1 MTETDERTEKTGRGE
16 AVAKV
21 IRLPFADTAPEAS
34 DTAPETSDTAPAP
47 EAAAPAAPVDM
58 VKPSPV
64 EGTVFTAKEWE
75 LGEDAEGD
83 APWIHPALRTPEG
96 RMARR
101 AYVRRQAR
109 RRIRRWVSRQTTPLG
124 IVPTTVRGGVRIHRW
139 TRGVEG
145 QNADAAKRR
154 AEMLAR
160 EAERAARRAQFAL
173 LQRDAKKKAADVAQQ
188 ESQMALVQA
197 TAATSLARTK
207 FLQRAAAAYLP
218 MAGIDAAGYVFMDG
232 MLGLGA
238 GVLVNLAVLAR
249 VGRRPDMTPE
259 ELEELERT
267 EAGLPDRFEM
277 GMTPRAFEAMLH
289 EALTKE
295 LGIAVHSMQVHPR
308 NWGFEI
314 QLVLK
319 NQTPEKL
326 SESLA
331 LLEACLPGVRTN
343 SALLQQSARA
353 RNECTLRIP
362 GDDPWKAVPELP
374 YRAPKSIS
382 THDLHKA
389 QIGADMSGRPLAL
402 PGKRTTTNTVGKPRS
417 GKSTVLRARLDALTA
432 TNDRIIVGIDLG
444 SYGAGFGPYA
454 KCMAAVART
463 PAEART
469 VLEWA
474 LDIGMNRPKLFQ
486 RLGMGANWEASPEY
500 PGITVVIDE
509 FPALVTEAKRETFA
523 KPEEGEE
530 KPMKLDEL
538 VRQIFLTS
546 AKSDVVL
553 DIATHSVTK
562 EKIGENTWLSE
573 VPVQAMGA
581 CDRDDIVQIVGKGA
595 MAEGWRPDRLLPAMG
610 DAIND
615 ASVVYPLAGAAY
627 CEPIPYRACITS
639 EEEADRRATERAA
652 AGLCELDAASAAF
665 VRGIE
670 LPNPGGG
677 EPWEDG
683 EDEEETVPVLLQ
695 VIRRIFR
702 DLGDPSGLM
711 EDEVFDQLHAFN
723 PEAWDLDRFVDESGT
738 PMTKGA
744 VLALVLDKVLAPRG
758 QKWAK
763 ETFRPKGLKPTK
775 GYRLR
780 DLKALIGEGDEA

>member
-1 MTETDERTEKTGRGE
+1 MTETDERTEKTGRDE
-16 AVAKV
+16 ALAKV
-21 IRLPFADTAPEAS
+21 IRLPFVDAEPEAP
-34 DTAPETSDTAPAP
+34 DTITVPEPS
-47 EAAAPAAPVDM
+47 APAARVDM
-58 VKPSPV
+58 TKSAPAPV
-64 EGTVFTAKEWE
+64 EGTVFTAVEWE
-75 LGEDAEGD
+75 PVEDAEGD
-83 APWIHPALRTPEG
+83 APWIHPMLRTAEG
-96 RMARR
+96 RTARR
-101 AYVRRQAR
+101 AYVQRQAR
-109 RRIRRWVSRQTTPLG
+109 RQVRRWVARQRTPRG
-124 IVPTTVRGGVRIHRW
+124 IVPTTIRGGTRVQRW
-139 TRGVEG
+139 VRGVEG
-145 QNADAAKRR
+145 QNALAAKRR
-154 AEMLAR
+154 AEWLAR
-160 EAERAARRAQFAL
+160 ESERAARRAQFAL

-188 ESQMALVQA
+188 ESSMALVQA
-197 TAATSLARTK
+197 TAAITTARSK
-207 FLQRAAAAYLP
+207 ILQRAAAAYLP
-218 MAGIDAAGYVFMDG
+218 LAGIDVAGFVFMDG
-232 MLGLGA
+232 VIGLGA

-249 VGRRPDMTPE
+249 VGRRPDMSPE

-295 LGIAVHSMQVHPR
+295 VGISVHSMQVHPR
-308 NWGFEI
+308 NWGFEV

-326 SESLA
+326 SDNLA
-331 LLEACLPGVRTN
+331 QLEACLPGVRTN
-343 SALLQQSARA
+343 SALLQQSAQA

-444 SYGAGFGPYA
+444 SYGAGFGPYR
-454 KCMAAVART
+454 KCMASVART

-474 LDIGMNRPKLFQ
+474 LAIGMNRPKLFT
-486 RLGMGANWEASPEY
+486 RLGMGGNWESSPEF

-509 FPALVTEAKRETFA
+509 FPALVTAAKAETFP
-523 KPEEGEE
+523 KPEDGEE

-546 AKSDVVL
+546 AKSDVVE

-562 EKIGENTWLSE
+562 EKVGENTWIAE

-581 CDRDDIVQIVGKGA
+581 CDRDDIVQIAGKGA
-595 MAEGWRPDRLLPAMG
+595 MAEGWRPDRLVPAMG

-615 ASVVYPLAGAAY
+615 ASVVYPLAGADY
-627 CEPIPYRACITS
+627 CEPIPYRACIVS
-639 EEEADRRATERAA
+639 DEEADRRATERAA
-652 AGLCELDAASAAF
+652 AGLCQLDAASAAF

-670 LPNPGGG
+670 LPNPGGS

-683 EDEEETVPVLLQ
+683 DDEEQETLPVLLRA
-695 VIRRIFR
+695 IRAIYR
-702 DLGDPSGLM
+702 DLGDPSGLT
-711 EDEVFDQLHAFN
+711 EDELFDALHKVE
-723 PEAWDLDRFVDESGT
+723 PELWSLDRFVTERGT
-738 PMTKGA
+738 HMTKGA

-763 ETFRPKGLKPTK
+763 ESYRPKGAKNTVK

-780 DLKALIGEGDEA
+780 DLKGLVDESDGS